1 MDPVTVTRPPAAY
14 MGGKRNLAARLC
26 ALIDATPHSAYIEP
40 FVGMGGVFLRRPRRP
55 TVEVINDLSGD
66 VANLFR
72 IVRRHYEPF
81 VDELRW
87 LITSRAEFDRQKAID
102 PTTLTDIERAVR
114 FLYLQRL
121 AFGGKVVGRHF
132 GVDRRTSARFDLG
145 KLRAELKLL
154 SRRLEPV
161 KVEQLPY
168 GELIRRYDHAGALF
182 YLDPPYDET
191 TGYGVEFGRA
201 DYVAMAGQLATIA
214 GDFIMS
220 INDTPFVREAF
231 TAFDIQEV
239 DTTWMLCTKATGGGA
254 KVTELIIRN
263 PR

>member
-1 MDPVTVTRPPAAY
+1 

-26 ALIDATPHSAYIEP
+26 AIIDATPHKAYIEP
-40 FVGMGGVFLRRPRRP
+40 FVGMGGVFLRRSRRP
-55 TVEVINDLSGD
+55 SVEVINDLSGD

-72 IVRRHYEPF
+72 VVRRHYEPF

-87 LITSRAEFDRQKAID
+87 LMASREEFDRQKRVD

-121 AFGGKVVGRHF
+121 AFGGKVIGRNY
-132 GVDRRTSARFDLG
+132 GVKAKDGSRFNLA
-145 KLRAELKLL
+145 KLRGELKLL

-161 KVEQLPY
+161 QIEQLPY
-168 GELIRRYDHAGALF
+168 SEVIRRYDHAGALF

-201 DYVAMAGQLATIA
+201 DYLAMAEQLDAIA
-214 GDFIMS
+214 GDFIIS

-231 TAFDIQEV
+231 ARFDIQEA
-239 DTTWMLCTKATGGGA
+239 DTTWTIGT
-254 KVTELIIRN
+254 
-263 PR
+263 